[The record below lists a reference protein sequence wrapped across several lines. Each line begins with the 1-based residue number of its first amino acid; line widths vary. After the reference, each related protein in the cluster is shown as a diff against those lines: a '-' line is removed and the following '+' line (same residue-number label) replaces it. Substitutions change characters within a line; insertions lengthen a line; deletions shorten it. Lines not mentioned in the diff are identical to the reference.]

1 MENRGVEGVELLLF
15 WRVLSSSTSCS
26 AGNQLLSLDTTLLT
40 RNRSDCEGYGSCG
53 DSVSRR
59 ESGKWER
66 ECILHTPH
74 SILHTPTYPLTRAAP
89 KACTEPSQSQLSH
102 HGSQLVFLL
111 IRPFRHP
118 LPFSMRYDICFP
130 SSPQE
135 ARTCNTH

>member
-26 AGNQLLSLDTTLLT
+26 AGNQLLSLDTTPLT

-66 ECILHTPH
+66 ECIPTLHTPY
-74 SILHTPTYPLTRAAP
+74 SILQLT
-89 KACTEPSQSQLSH
+89 
-102 HGSQLVFLL
+102 
-111 IRPFRHP
+111 P
-118 LPFSMRYDICFP
+118 LPVQHRRRVRSRRSPNCLIMAP
-130 SSPQE
+130 S
-135 ARTCNTH
+135 